1 LTNMGGRPHRLVAW
15 WKRRRRWHKLAIAL
29 GVVGAIVLVVVLTTQ
44 VFFEPEPPTRVAP
57 NQTEPDEATRMELGK
72 RFAPILRLDSRELF
86 VPVERSVYLS
96 ATALEKRDHGKLT
109 ILDENP
115 EVDELPTSAEGCTAK
130 VRCAIFLDVEGA
142 EPLRSK
148 PPAYD
153 KIEERALAGGKRRTV
168 HVHVTQYDDSRE
180 YAIQYWF
187 LYFYNHRLNQHESD
201 WEQITLRLDS
211 EKNPVE
217 AFYSSHEAGTRK
229 LWSKLE
235 HVGDHPVVY
244 VSQGTHANYFTGGTH
259 SVTIACRPVLKAAR
273 VCVSKRTIRDRTN
286 GRQVLRE
293 TDYDLAELTGPIFVG
308 GYGSGNFIG
317 GKRIKGNVSDP
328 RTRPAW
334 SDPLER
340 LRAATRLARVA

>member
-1 LTNMGGRPHRLVAW
+1 MRGRAHRVVAW
-15 WKRRRRWHKLAIAL
+15 WKGRRRHHKLAILL
-29 GVVGAIVLVVVLTTQ
+29 GIAGLIVLVVVLTTQ
-44 VFFEPEPPTRVAP
+44 VFFESEPPTRVAP
-57 NQTEPDEATRMELGK
+57 NQTEPDEATRTELAK

-86 VPVERSVYLS
+86 VPVDRSVYLS

-109 ILDENP
+109 VLDDDP
-115 EVDELPTSAEGCTAK
+115 EIGELRTSAEGCTAK

-142 EPLRSK
+142 EPPRSK
-148 PPAYD
+148 PRAYD
-153 KIEERALAGGKRRTV
+153 AIEERALAGGKHRTV
-168 HVHVTQYDDSRE
+168 HVHVTQYDGSHE

-211 EKNPVE
+211 EKHPVE

-229 LWSKLE
+229 AWSKLE
-235 HVGDHPVVY
+235 HDGDHPVVY
-244 VSQGTHANYFTGGTH
+244 VAQGTHANYFTGGTH
-259 SVTIACRPVLKAAR
+259 SVTIACRPVLRAAR
-273 VCVSKRTIRDRTN
+273 VCVSKRTILDRTN

-293 TDYDLAELTGPIFVG
+293 ADYELAELTGPVFVG

-317 GKRIKGNVSDP
+317 GKRVKGNVSDP

-334 SDPLER
+334 SDPLAR
-340 LRAATRLARVA
+340 LRAATKLARVA